1 MMNGLKLDSSF
12 GITDNTIQEN
22 GTKIKNTEQ
31 VFGNQPTAMSTWDN
45 GSKAKSTD
53 MARI

>member
-1 MMNGLKLDSSF
+1 MMNDQKLDSSF
-12 GITDNTIQEN
+12 GITENTIQGN
-22 GTKIKNTEQ
+22 GTKIKNTALA
-31 VFGNQPTAMSTWDN
+31 FGNLQTAMFTWDN